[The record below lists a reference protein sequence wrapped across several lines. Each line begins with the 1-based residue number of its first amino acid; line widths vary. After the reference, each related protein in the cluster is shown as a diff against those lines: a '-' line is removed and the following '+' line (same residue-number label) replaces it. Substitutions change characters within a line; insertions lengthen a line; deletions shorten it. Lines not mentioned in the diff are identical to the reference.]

1 MIGRVV
7 RKELEES
14 GHEVVGLTRE
24 MLYDEKGV
32 LLRSALRGCAA
43 VVHLA
48 GAPVLQRWTASARKE
63 IMESRTVTTRHLVEA
78 VNALL
83 PGEKPALFLSAS
95 AIGIYRNGEVHD
107 EQSLQYD
114 THFAAEVT
122 QAWEKAS
129 EGLDI
134 HVRRVVFRIGLVLDA
149 HSKLI
154 SLLWLPFRM
163 GAGGPIGSGKQ
174 PFPFIHL
181 NDLVRAMF
189 WVLENRQAHGIYNLV
204 ALERIT
210 NRDFARQFGALLHRP
225 ALLPVP
231 AFFMRLLYGTA
242 AVMVLESPAVHPAR
256 LMSEGFSFRYP
267 SLQWA
272 LEEIVA
278 RKKEKRP
285 TSPGDT
291 ASSI

>member
-1 MIGRVV
+1 MCCGGP
-7 RKELEES
+7 S
-14 GHEVVGLTRE
+14 GG
-24 MLYDEKGV
+24 
-32 LLRSALRGCAA
+32 SAGIAA
-43 VVHLA
+43 VDSL
-48 GAPVLQRWTASARKE
+48 GAERDHGKQDGHHPSSGGSRQCIAS
-63 IMESRTVTTRHLVEA
+63 
-78 VNALL
+78 
-83 PGEKPALFLSAS
+83 GEKPALFLSAS

-204 ALERIT
+204 APERIT

-278 RKKEKRP
+278 RKKRRGLHHLVIRP
-285 TSPGDT
+285 LPYKVKLNFLPEGYFSRSFSL
-291 ASSI
+291 ANSSFSSAGRRFPNLA